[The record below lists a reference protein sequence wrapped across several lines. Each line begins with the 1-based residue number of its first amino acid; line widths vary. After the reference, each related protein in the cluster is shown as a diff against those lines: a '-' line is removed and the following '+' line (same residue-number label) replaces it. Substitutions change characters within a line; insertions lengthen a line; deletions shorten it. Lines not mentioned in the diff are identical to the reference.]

1 VVKPTVAV
9 AVPKLSDRGFEVK
22 ETTMLKH
29 VTVFAVAVI
38 LGLAVLGLDTP
49 NKPVS
54 LAGSWQ
60 VDTRHSDAK
69 LITDATTDYG
79 KTKIN
84 VALGY
89 ARIRGDFK
97 IDDADPAK
105 SNIEF
110 RFYPATSMAP
120 PIAEDGKFLSHW
132 LENLSN
138 HTLVCF
144 HSKRVVRTPDGRLQ
158 ATGELAVTRVDRNVE
173 AEPTEA
179 YSGPV
184 YGPPIIHRVSHEATF
199 VFDLGDT
206 NGSGQKDG
214 GLQASGSTSMF
225 REDFPQLVK
234 TAVNTYWPTVVQE
247 QNCQYPDA
255 SEAYSGAQC
264 TGTYLATA
272 GLPEAPHEGGGEGV
286 GVQQNFSAIVGNQL
300 TVLVQLRLVPRSSA
314 EAAVAGN

>member
-1 VVKPTVAV
+1 MSKSAVLFTIATILVVGVVTLGVSKPT
-9 AVPKLSDRGFEVK
+9 P
-22 ETTMLKH
+22 
-29 VTVFAVAVI
+29 
-38 LGLAVLGLDTP
+38 
-49 NKPVS
+49 S
-54 LAGSWQ
+54 LAGSWE

-89 ARIRGDFK
+89 ARIGGVFK

-105 SNIEF
+105 SSVDF
-110 RFYPATSMAP
+110 RFYPAMSMAP
-120 PIAEDGKFLSHW
+120 SIDERGKFLKEF
-132 LENLSN
+132 LQNPAN
-138 HTLVCF
+138 QTLVCF
-144 HSKRVVRTPDGRLQ
+144 HSKRVVRMPDGRLQ

-255 SEAYSGAQC
+255 SEAYSGAEC

>member
-1 VVKPTVAV
+1 MSKSAVLFTIATILVVGVVTLGVSKPT
-9 AVPKLSDRGFEVK
+9 P
-22 ETTMLKH
+22 
-29 VTVFAVAVI
+29 
-38 LGLAVLGLDTP
+38 
-49 NKPVS
+49 S
-54 LAGSWQ
+54 LAGSWE

-89 ARIRGDFK
+89 ARIGGVFK

-105 SNIEF
+105 SSVDF
-110 RFYPATSMAP
+110 RFYPAMSMAP
-120 PIAEDGKFLSHW
+120 SIDERGKFLKEF
-132 LENLSN
+132 LQNPAN
-138 HTLVCF
+138 QTLVCF
-144 HSKRVVRTPDGRLQ
+144 HSKRVVRMPDGRLQ

-199 VFDLGDT
+199 VFDLQDA
-206 NGSGQKDG
+206 NGSGQKEAT
-214 GLQASGSTSMF
+214 LQASGSTSMF

-234 TAVNTYWPTVVQE
+234 TVVNTYWPTVVQE

-272 GLPEAPHEGGGEGV
+272 GLPAAPYEGGGEGV
-286 GVQQNFSAIVGNQL
+286 GVQQNFSAVVGNHLNILLHMRL
-300 TVLVQLRLVPRSSA
+300 TPRNGEGSA
-314 EAAVAGN
+314 IAGN

>member
-1 VVKPTVAV
+1 
-9 AVPKLSDRGFEVK
+9 
-22 ETTMLKH
+22 MLKH
-29 VTVFAVAVI
+29 TTVFAVAVI
-38 LGLAVLGLDTP
+38 LGLAVLGLDAP
-49 NKPVS
+49 NKPAS
-54 LAGSWQ
+54 MAGSWQ

-89 ARIRGDFK
+89 ARIRGVFK

-105 SNIEF
+105 STVEF
-110 RFYPATSMAP
+110 SFYPAMSMTP
-120 PIAEDGKFLSHW
+120 SIDEGGKFLRQW
-132 LENLSN
+132 LQNPAN
-138 HTLVCF
+138 QTLVCF

-184 YGPPIIHRVSHEATF
+184 YGPPIIHRVSREATF
-199 VFDLGDT
+199 VFDLQDA
-206 NGSGQKDG
+206 NGSGQKESSIE
-214 GLQASGSTSMF
+214 ASGSTSMF

-234 TAVNTYWPTVVQE
+234 TVVNTYWPAVVQE
-247 QNCQYPDA
+247 ENCLYPDA

-264 TGTYLATA
+264 TGTYLQTA
-272 GLPEAPHEGGGEGV
+272 GLPKEPYEGGGEGV
-286 GVQQNFSAIVGNQL
+286 GVLTNFNAIAGNHL
-300 TVLVQLRLVPRSSA
+300 AILVHLRLAARGSA
-314 EAAVAGN
+314 ESGVAGN

>member
-1 VVKPTVAV
+1 MSKSAVLFTIATILVVGVVTLGVSKPT
-9 AVPKLSDRGFEVK
+9 P
-22 ETTMLKH
+22 
-29 VTVFAVAVI
+29 
-38 LGLAVLGLDTP
+38 
-49 NKPVS
+49 S
-54 LAGSWQ
+54 LAGSWE

-89 ARIRGDFK
+89 ARIGGVFK

-105 SNIEF
+105 SSVDF
-110 RFYPATSMAP
+110 RFYPAMSMAP
-120 PIAEDGKFLSHW
+120 SIDERGKFLKEF
-132 LENLSN
+132 LQNPAN
-138 HTLVCF
+138 QTLVCF
-144 HSKRVVRTPDGRLQ
+144 HSKRVVRMPDGRLQ

-199 VFDLGDT
+199 VFDLQDA
-206 NGSGQKDG
+206 NGSGQKEAT
-214 GLQASGSTSMF
+214 LQASGSTSMF

-234 TAVNTYWPTVVQE
+234 TVVNTYWPTVVQE

-255 SEAYSGAQC
+255 SEGYSGAQC
-264 TGTYLATA
+264 TGTYLSTA
-272 GLPEAPHEGGGEGV
+272 GLPVEPHAASGEDV
-286 GVQQNFSAIVGNQL
+286 GVLTNFNAIVGNHL
-300 TVLVQLRLVPRSSA
+300 TVLVQLRLVPKGSA